1 MGLPCRPAL
10 VSRSK
15 VRLGAAFLSAM
26 ALVAIPFLL
35 AAGERV
41 VEAVLLGVLGLSLSI
56 AILVWFQGSV
66 MTVMTGV

>member
-1 MGLPCRPAL
+1 
-10 VSRSK
+10 
-15 VRLGAAFLSAM
+15 LSAM